1 MDRGLTTMSWVWI
14 TLGVVALVAL
24 PFTGTSG
31 RLTAIGV
38 AAVVCI
44 CASYIGWQIHGVTPL
59 YPVVMLASG
68 AYLFT
73 FDLPARG
80 GNMADVSP
88 SEATIDV
95 IANLVLVVGVALAV
109 RSRRGGYTRRDAAD
123 GLTVLLGA
131 MLVAWIAI
139 ANPLIHR
146 RDLSAGHAILN
157 SLSLPLSMILVVLIA
172 ALLASGLERNRA
184 AVLLVVALSLNLAG
198 DLMRGLI
205 KSEVLDVNASK
216 FVIAVYFGALFTA
229 AAAFTHPSIG
239 RAFDKRAPRVSV
251 NATLRLAVL
260 GCCLLIPI
268 ALVAAVPDDSTLDR
282 IVCTALAVALIG
294 SGSLRLLNAIRVSNR
309 AEHELFT
316 RSQVDELTGLPNRVQ
331 LISAIGE
338 VLDDTWRTESR
349 PSLMQV
355 NLDRFKNINDSLGHE
370 LANEVLCELGARLRG
385 LARDIGAHIARP
397 SGDEFVILDRDAGS
411 PAHAFARA
419 ESIHAA
425 LSEPFVV
432 DGVSV
437 FVTSSIG
444 LAVVPKNRTITPE
457 EFLRRADIATHRAK
471 ANGRNC
477 IALFDESMQTSV
489 TQRMDME
496 NALYGA
502 VERRELRLYHQPIVE
517 IETGRISGFEALI
530 RWRRDDGTLVP
541 PADFVPIAE
550 DTGLINTIGAWA
562 LLEALT
568 ELRRWINEGIVEDT
582 TTISVN
588 VSPRQIADPHFADI
602 VQEALTRSGV
612 PPHLLWLEVTES
624 MMLSEPEIARST
636 LRRVRAMG
644 VRLALDDFGTGYS
657 SLSLLQQFPLQRIKI
672 DRAFIQGVAD
682 RANDRSLVRTIV
694 AMGSSMGLDVVAEGV
709 ESIHQLRVLR
719 DIGCD
724 KAQGYLISHPIPA
737 DAMRSTM
744 VALSDLGSL
753 GFFGAAARTSEAVLF
768 QTPLPTRSPAQPGL
782 VSD

>member
-1 MDRGLTTMSWVWI
+1 MPHS
-14 TLGVVALVAL
+14 
-24 PFTGTSG
+24 
-31 RLTAIGV
+31 
-38 AAVVCI
+38 
-44 CASYIGWQIHGVTPL
+44 
-59 YPVVMLASG
+59 
-68 AYLFT
+68 
-73 FDLPARG
+73 
-80 GNMADVSP
+80 
-88 SEATIDV
+88 
-95 IANLVLVVGVALAV
+95 
-109 RSRRGGYTRRDAAD
+109 
-123 GLTVLLGA
+123 
-131 MLVAWIAI
+131 
-139 ANPLIHR
+139 
-146 RDLSAGHAILN
+146 AILN
-157 SLSLPLSMILVVLIA
+157 SLSLPLSMILVVLVA

-184 AVLLVVALSLNLAG
+184 ALLLVVALSLNLVG

-205 KSEVLDVNASK
+205 KSEVLDVNAADI
-216 FVIAVYFGALFTA
+216 V
-229 AAAFTHPSIG
+229 IG
-239 RAFDKRAPRVSV
+239 RLLRAPSSRRPRRSPIRRSAARSREALTACLGQRDAATHGPRLLLARADRARRSGTRSV
-251 NATLRLAVL
+251 DARPGHANDARP
-260 GCCLLIPI
+260 CC
-268 ALVAAVPDDSTLDR
+268 SSR
-282 IVCTALAVALIG
+282 

-331 LISAIGE
+331 LVSAIGE

-411 PAHAFARA
+411 SGARLRSRRVGPRRA
-419 ESIHAA
+419 QRAVHRRWR
-425 LSEPFVV
+425 F
-432 DGVSV
+432 GVRDV
-437 FVTSSIG
+437 EHRLG
-444 LAVVPKNRTITPE
+444 GGVPKNRTITPE

-530 RWRRDDGTLVP
+530 RWRRDDGTLIA
-541 PADFVPIAE
+541 PADFIFIAE

-562 LLEALT
+562 MLEALT

-588 VSPRQIADPHFADI
+588 VSPVRSPIPTSPTSSRRRS
-602 VQEALTRSGV
+602 TRSGV

-709 ESIHQLRVLR
+709 ESIHQLRVPARHRLR
-719 DIGCD
+719 QGAGLSHQPSDPRRCD
-724 KAQGYLISHPIPA
+724 ALDDGRPVGPRFARILRRS
-737 DAMRSTM
+737 DA
-744 VALSDLGSL
+744 DLG
-753 GFFGAAARTSEAVLF
+753 ARPRYRCSS
-768 QTPLPTRSPAQPGL
+768 RPGRRARPGIGENG
-782 VSD
+782 

>member
-1 MDRGLTTMSWVWI
+1 MDRALTTMSWVWA
-14 TLGVVALVAL
+14 TLGVIALATV
-24 PFTGTSG
+24 PFTGTAG
-31 RLTAIGV
+31 QLTAIGV
-38 AAVVCI
+38 AAVVCV
-44 CASYIGWQIHGVTPL
+44 CASYIGWQLHGVSPV
-59 YPVVMLASG
+59 YPVVMLASA

-73 FDLPARG
+73 FDLPARAG
-80 GNMADVSP
+80 DMADVSS

-95 IANLVLVVGVALAV
+95 AAHLVLVVGVALAV
-109 RSRRGGYTRRDAAD
+109 RARRGGYSRRDVAD

-131 MLVAWIAI
+131 MVVAWIAI
-139 ANPLIHR
+139 ANPLIER
-146 RDLSAGHAILN
+146 RGLSPHVAILN
-157 SLSLPLSMILVVLIA
+157 SVTLPLSVILVVLIA
-172 ALLASGLERNRA
+172 ALFATGLERNRS
-184 AVLLVVALSLNLAG
+184 AVLLVVALSLNLTG
-198 DLMRGLI
+198 DVLRGLI
-205 KSEVLDVNASK
+205 KSEVLDIGADD
-216 FVIAVYFGALFTA
+216 FVTAVYFGALFTA
-229 AAAFTHPSIG
+229 AAAFSHPSIA
-239 RAFDKRAPRVSV
+239 RALEKRPTHYSV
-251 NATLRLAVL
+251 NATHRLTVL
-260 GCCLLIPI
+260 GCCLLFPI
-268 ALVAAVPDDSTLDR
+268 ALVAAVPGDSTLDR
-282 IVCTALAVALIG
+282 VMRTTLVVLLIA
-294 SGSLRLLNAIRVSNR
+294 SGSLRLLNAIRLSNR
-309 AEHELFT
+309 AEYELFT

-385 LARDIGAHIARP
+385 LARDIGAQIARP

-419 ESIHAA
+419 EAVHAA

-530 RWRRDDGTLVP
+530 RWRRDDGTLIP

-568 ELRRWINEGIVEDT
+568 ELRRWISEGIVEET

-588 VSPRQIADPHFADI
+588 VSPRQIADPHFGDI

-612 PPHLLWLEVTES
+612 SPHLLWLEVTES

-737 DAMRSTM
+737 EAMRSTM

-753 GFFGAAARTSEAVLF
+753 GFFGPATRPPEPTAQMQLA
-768 QTPLPTRSPAQPGL
+768 TRSRSRSGFGDN
-782 VSD
+782 S

>member
-1 MDRGLTTMSWVWI
+1 MAWVWAAF
-14 TLGVVALVAL
+14 GVVALVTL
-24 PFTGTSG
+24 PFTGTAG
-31 RLTAIGV
+31 LLTTVGV
-38 AAVVCI
+38 AAVVCV
-44 CASYIGWQIHGVTPL
+44 CASYVGWQVHGVSPL
-59 YPVVMLASG
+59 YPFVMLTSA

-73 FDLPARG
+73 FDLPARAG
-80 GNMADVSP
+80 DMADVRTM
-88 SEATIDV
+88 EATIGV
-95 IANLVLVVGVALAV
+95 GVNLVLVVGVALAV
-109 RSRRGGYTRRDAAD
+109 RARRGGYSRRDVAD

-131 MLVAWIAI
+131 MVVAWIAI
-139 ANPLIHR
+139 ANPLIER
-146 RDLSAGHAILN
+146 RG
-157 SLSLPLSMILVVLIA
+157 LSLHTAVLNGLAFPLSVVLVVLIA
-172 ALLASGLERNRA
+172 ALLVSGLERNRST
-184 AVLLVVALSLNLAG
+184 LFLVVALSLNLVG

-205 KSEVLDVNASK
+205 QSEVLDIGTSDV
-216 FVIAVYFGALFTA
+216 VIAVYFCALFTA
-229 AAAFTHPSIG
+229 AAAFSHPSIA
-239 RAFDKRAPRVSV
+239 RALEKRAPRVSASV
-251 NATLRLAVL
+251 TLRLTVL
-260 GCCLLIPI
+260 GGCLLFPI
-268 ALVAAVPDDSTLDR
+268 ALVAAIPGESTLDR
-282 IVCTALAVALIG
+282 VIRTTLTVLLIG
-294 SGSLRLLNAIRVSNR
+294 SGALRLMNAIRISNR
-309 AEHELFT
+309 VEHEMFT
-316 RSQVDELTGLPNRVQ
+316 RSQVDDLTGLPNRVQ
-331 LISAIGE
+331 LISTIGE

-355 NLDRFKNINDSLGHE
+355 NLDRFKNINDSLGHQM
-370 LANEVLCELGARLRG
+370 ANEVLREFGARLRV
-385 LARDIGAHIARP
+385 LARDTGAQIARP

-411 PAHAFARA
+411 SAQAFAQA

-425 LSEPFVV
+425 LGEPFVIE
-432 DGVSV
+432 GTTV

-471 ANGRNC
+471 ANGRNR

-489 TQRMDME
+489 NNRMDME

-502 VERRELRLYHQPIVE
+502 VERRELRLYQQPIVE
-517 IETGRISGFEALI
+517 IATGRISGFEALI

-550 DTGLINTIGAWA
+550 ETGLINTIGSWA
-562 LLEALT
+562 LFEALT
-568 ELRRWINEGIVEDT
+568 QLRRWLDDGIVEET

-588 VSPRQIADPHFADI
+588 VSPRQIADPQFANV

-612 PPHLLWLEVTES
+612 PSSMLWLEVTES
-624 MMLSEPEIARST
+624 MMLSEPELARTT
-636 LRRVRAMG
+636 LRRIRAMG

-657 SLSLLQQFPLQRIKI
+657 SLSLLQRFPLQRIKI

-709 ESIHQLRVLR
+709 ENIHQLRVLR

-724 KAQGYLISHPIPA
+724 KAQGYLISHPIPP

-744 VALSDLGSL
+744 IALSDLGSS
-753 GFFGAAARTSEAVLF
+753 GCFGPATRPSESTTQTQVATPSRARSSSATTAA
-768 QTPLPTRSPAQPGL
+768 

>member
-1 MDRGLTTMSWVWI
+1 VWI
-14 TLGVVALVAL
+14 TLGVVALAAL
-24 PFTGTSG
+24 PFTGTAG

-38 AAVVCI
+38 AAVICI
-44 CASYIGWQIHGVTPL
+44 CASYIGWQIHGISPL

-68 AYLFT
+68 VYLFT
-73 FDLPARG
+73 FDLPARD
-80 GNMADVSP
+80 GNMADVSA
-88 SEATIDV
+88 SEAAIDV

-109 RSRRGGYTRRDAAD
+109 RSRRGAYSRRDVAD
-123 GLTVLLGA
+123 GLTVLFGA
-131 MLVAWIAI
+131 TLVAWIAV

-146 RDLSAGHAILN
+146 RDLSAGNAILN

-172 ALLASGLERNRA
+172 ALLASGLERNRST
-184 AVLLVVALSLNLAG
+184 VLLVVALSLNLVG

-205 KSEVLDVNASK
+205 KSDVLDISASK

-229 AAAFTHPSIG
+229 AAAFTHPSIS

-251 NATLRLAVL
+251 NATLRLAIL

-282 IVCTALAVALIG
+282 IICTTLAVLLIG

-385 LARDIGAHIARP
+385 LARGIGAHIARP

-530 RWRRDDGTLVP
+530 RWRRDDGTLIP

-568 ELRRWINEGIVEDT
+568 ELRRWINEGVVEDT

-753 GFFGAAARTSEAVLF
+753 GFFGASTRSAESLMAD
-768 QTPLPTRSPAQPGL
+768 TPLPIRSRAHPGL

>member
-1 MDRGLTTMSWVWI
+1 
-14 TLGVVALVAL
+14 
-24 PFTGTSG
+24 
-31 RLTAIGV
+31 
-38 AAVVCI
+38 
-44 CASYIGWQIHGVTPL
+44 
-59 YPVVMLASG
+59 
-68 AYLFT
+68 
-73 FDLPARG
+73 
-80 GNMADVSP
+80 
-88 SEATIDV
+88 
-95 IANLVLVVGVALAV
+95 V
-109 RSRRGGYTRRDAAD
+109 RTV
-123 GLTVLLGA
+123 LTVLL
-131 MLVAWIAI
+131 
-139 ANPLIHR
+139 
-146 RDLSAGHAILN
+146 
-157 SLSLPLSMILVVLIA
+157 
-172 ALLASGLERNRA
+172 LA
-184 AVLLVVALSLNLAG
+184 
-198 DLMRGLI
+198 
-205 KSEVLDVNASK
+205 
-216 FVIAVYFGALFTA
+216 
-229 AAAFTHPSIG
+229 
-239 RAFDKRAPRVSV
+239 
-251 NATLRLAVL
+251 
-260 GCCLLIPI
+260 
-268 ALVAAVPDDSTLDR
+268 
-282 IVCTALAVALIG
+282 

-316 RSQVDELTGLPNRVQ
+316 RSQIDELTGLPNRVQ

-338 VLDDTWRTESR
+338 ILDDTWRTESR

-530 RWRRDDGTLVP
+530 RWRRDDGTLIP

-568 ELRRWINEGIVEDT
+568 ELRRWINEGVVEDT

-753 GFFGAAARTSEAVLF
+753 GFFGASTRSAESLMAD
-768 QTPLPTRSPAQPGL
+768 TPLPTRSRAHPGL